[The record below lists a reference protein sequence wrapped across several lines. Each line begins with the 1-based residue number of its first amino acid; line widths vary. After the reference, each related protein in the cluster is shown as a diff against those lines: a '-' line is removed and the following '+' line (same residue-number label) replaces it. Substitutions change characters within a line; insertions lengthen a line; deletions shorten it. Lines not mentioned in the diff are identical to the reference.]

1 MSHGIGS
8 SIEPLSENSAVI
20 TCLANDFGYEN
31 IYSEQLR
38 IKGNDGDVLV
48 VFSGSGNS
56 QNVVRGLEMRNS
68 LGMHTFAVL
77 GYSGGACK
85 SIAQHP
91 LHFAIDDMQ
100 IAEDLQL
107 IIGHMIVQYLLKYGP
122 SN

>member
-1 MSHGIGS
+1 M
-8 SIEPLSENSAVI
+8 I
-20 TCLANDFGYEN
+20 TCLANDLGYEN

-38 IKGNDGDVLV
+38 VKANAGDVLV

-56 QNVVRGLEMRNS
+56 QNVIQALEMGNS

-107 IIGHMIVQYLLKYGP
+107 IIGHMIMQHLFEQGP
-122 SN
+122 TK